1 MTISETGISTNM
13 PMMLLKNPAD
23 LEAERNLE
31 KSIGRAIGYP
41 LEKLETTL
49 NESLKAFR
57 AELFTH
63 VDKTVKE
70 RGDFVVR
77 IISIV
82 RRVQEMTVES
92 IMHSRKK
99 IFWISRPRTFVHTRL
114 FRRLIVSHFTYFQEL
129 FFSRNPS
136 DLSDLLSK

>member
-77 IISIV
+77 IISTL
-82 RRVQEMTVES
+82 RRVQEMTVERT
-92 IMHSRKK
+92 MHSRKK
-99 IFWISRPRTFVHTRL
+99 IFWISRPKTSVHIRL
-114 FRRLIVSHFTYFQEL
+114 FRRLIVSL
-129 FFSRNPS
+129 FFYIFSITFVFKKPI
-136 DLSDLLSK
+136 